1 MLFFLFYS
9 YFNKFI
15 NFKKKFMR
23 NLIVKNWKNRI
34 YIKEILVRTQE
45 EIDANPR
52 TFKDEKAGDKRVVDR
67 SGFIEIIDNKLKI
80 VKATAEDK
88 KIYQELIKKDAFKTF
103 NCNDKKEFVINNISL
118 ILNY

>member
-1 MLFFLFYS
+1 
-9 YFNKFI
+9 
-15 NFKKKFMR
+15 MR

-67 SGFIEIIDNKLKI
+67 SGFIEILNDKFKI
-80 VKATAEDK
+80 VKATSDDK
-88 KIYQELIKKDAFKTF
+88 KIYQELIKKDVFKTF
-103 NCNDKKEFVINNISL
+103 HCNDKKEFVIDNITF